1 MGLDENVFYTISS
14 VLNFRLLHIYLN
26 NLKVAA
32 NSFQLKMPRKPEK

>member
-14 VLNFRLLHIYLN
+14 VLKLGLLHIYLD

-32 NSFQLKMPRKPEK
+32 NSYQLKMPRKPEN